1 MGVYWSLGQRPTV
14 NPRALIFDM
23 DGVIVDSEA
32 LHESAKR
39 QALRSAGIEVDEL
52 VFAQYTGRTDRAMI
66 TDLAGPDPKSTI
78 GQMAASLVKENSL
91 VLFDSG
97 WTSLAVAKNVPVGL

>member
-1 MGVYWSLGQRPTV
+1 MFACDIVNVPGTGNMGVYWSLGRRPTV

-39 QALRSAGIEVDEL
+39 QALRSAGIEVDES
-52 VFAQYTGRTDRAMI
+52 VFVQYTGA
-66 TDLAGPDPKSTI
+66 
-78 GQMAASLVKENSL
+78 
-91 VLFDSG
+91 
-97 WTSLAVAKNVPVGL
+97 

>member
-1 MGVYWSLGQRPTV
+1 MISLTSGTGNMGVYWSLGRRPTV

-32 LHESAKR
+32 LHESAKQ

-52 VFAQYTGRTDRAMI
+52 VFAQYYRA
-66 TDLAGPDPKSTI
+66 
-78 GQMAASLVKENSL
+78 
-91 VLFDSG
+91 
-97 WTSLAVAKNVPVGL
+97 